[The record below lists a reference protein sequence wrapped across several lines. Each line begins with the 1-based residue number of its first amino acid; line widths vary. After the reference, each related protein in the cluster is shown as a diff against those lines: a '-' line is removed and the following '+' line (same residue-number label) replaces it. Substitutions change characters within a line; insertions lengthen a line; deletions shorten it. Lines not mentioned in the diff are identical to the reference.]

1 MGCALTTQMLR
12 SENQLFAGTGGISPN
27 NRPQGFQPGFRD
39 AESGQIAISSFADGS
54 PAPIHV
60 LDGIPAHW
68 VTTRHP
74 GGRVLSVK
82 ASVESGFIRGGRF
95 YTRAE
100 AAALVSRIGPG
111 HSLLNP

>member
-1 MGCALTTQMLR
+1 MLR

-27 NRPQGFQPGFRD
+27 NQSQGFQPGFRD
-39 AESGQIAISSFADGS
+39 AETGQMAISCFADGS

-68 VTTRHP
+68 VTARHP

-82 ASVESGFIRGGRF
+82 ASVESGFIRGGGS

-100 AAALVSRIGPG
+100 AAALVSHIGPG
-111 HSLLNP
+111 HFLLNP

>member
-1 MGCALTTQMLR
+1 MGYALATQMLR
-12 SENQLFAGTGGISPN
+12 SENQRFAGTGGISPN
-27 NRPQGFQPGFRD
+27 NRSQGFQPGFRD
-39 AESGQIAISSFADGS
+39 AESGQIAISCFADGS

-82 ASVESGFIRGGRF
+82 ASVVSGFIRGGRF

-100 AAALVSRIGPG
+100 AAALVARNGPS